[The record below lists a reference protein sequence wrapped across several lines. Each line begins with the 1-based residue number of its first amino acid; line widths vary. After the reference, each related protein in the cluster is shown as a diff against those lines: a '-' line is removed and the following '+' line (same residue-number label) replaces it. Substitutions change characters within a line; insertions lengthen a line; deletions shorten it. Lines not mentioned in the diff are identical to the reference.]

1 MFLTLRRSG
10 VDCAPNGGQR
20 YSCWPQGADSM
31 DRLLSLSALIL
42 VVTNL
47 IPLAGVLYWNWD
59 LFLLLILYW
68 FDTAIIGFWM
78 MVQAL
83 REPPAG
89 VHRAAVGLGIVFITF
104 HAGLFMT
111 VHFIFLWSLFSGAW
125 RTRVDGVD
133 GFVSVVIVGTGL
145 WIPIVAM
152 FIGRGLVTLVDLRK
166 AYAWVMSTTT
176 VEPDLPGDASSRRK
190 VAIHAFYARIVVMH
204 LTILGGAFLMQSVGS
219 IAPLIIL
226 IALKTAIDLG
236 FEGFSRMRT
245 PDIPQPSTVPPR

>member
-1 MFLTLRRSG
+1 
-10 VDCAPNGGQR
+10 
-20 YSCWPQGADSM
+20 M

-47 IPLAGVLYWNWD
+47 VPLAGVLYWNWD

-83 REPPAG
+83 REPPSD
-89 VHRAAVGLGIVFITF
+89 VHRGALGVGIVFVTF
-104 HAGLFMT
+104 HAGIFMT
-111 VHFIFLWSLFSGAW
+111 VHFVFLWSLFSGPW
-125 RTRVDGVD
+125 RDRVDGID
-133 GFVSVVIVGTGL
+133 GFMAVVILGTGL
-145 WIPIVAM
+145 WVPIVAM
-152 FIGRGLVTLVDLRK
+152 VIGRGLVTLVDLRK
-166 AYAWVMSTTT
+166 AYAWVMSTI
-176 VEPDLPGDASSRRK
+176 VPPDSPADASGRRK
-190 VAIHAFYARIVVMH
+190 IAIHAFYARIVVMH

-219 IAPLIIL
+219 VAPLIIL

-245 PDIPQPSTVPPR
+245 PDIPQASKAARPDARPPAGM